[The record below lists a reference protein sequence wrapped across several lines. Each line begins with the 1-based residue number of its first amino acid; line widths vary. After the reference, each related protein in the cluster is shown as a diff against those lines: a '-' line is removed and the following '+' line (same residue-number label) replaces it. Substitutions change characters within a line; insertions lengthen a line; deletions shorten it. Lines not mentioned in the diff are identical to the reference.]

1 MKSDSSFRLHPSAFI
16 IPPMSISN
24 NHIHAVLFDLDGT
37 LRHNRPGGFETFVEY
52 LEELGHVPP
61 PGQIYAGERWNHYYW
76 AKSPELLGDLA
87 EFGGEN
93 AALWTRHAERQ
104 LRALGVPGDVTALA
118 VEINRMFNERYE
130 FSHHVPDDVTPT
142 LTRLRELEYV
152 VGLVSNRTDPLDA
165 IAAELG
171 LADQFHFTLSAGQ
184 AQSWKPAP
192 EIFLRAVL
200 LAGCAP
206 EAAVYVGDNYYA
218 DVEGSRG
225 AGLQPVLIDPKGIF
239 PEPGCPVI
247 RALSDLAG
255 VLEHLGTKPEVR
267 ASVL

>member
-1 MKSDSSFRLHPSAFI
+1 MPS
-16 IPPMSISN
+16 PNS
-24 NHIHAVLFDLDGT
+24 IHAVLFDLDGT

-52 LEELGHVPP
+52 LEELGHIPAP
-61 PGQIYAGERWNHYYW
+61 AQIYAGERWNHYYW
-76 AKSPELLGDLA
+76 AASPELVADIA
-87 EFGGEN
+87 EAGGEDR
-93 AALWTRHAERQ
+93 ALWKRHAERQ
-104 LRALGVPGDVTALA
+104 LCALGVSGDVTALA
-118 VEINRMFNERYE
+118 AEMNRMFTERYE
-130 FSHHVPDDVTPT
+130 FSHHVPEDVVPT
-142 LTRLRELEYV
+142 LTRLRELGYV
-152 VGLVSNRTDPLDA
+152 VGLVSNRSDPLDA

-171 LADQFHFTLSAGQ
+171 LTDQFHFTLSAGQ
-184 AQSWKPAP
+184 AQSWKPSP

-218 DVEGSRG
+218 DVEGARG

-247 RALSDLAG
+247 HALSDLEDM
-255 VLEHLGTKPEVR
+255 LERLGTKPEAR